1 MPPSQP
7 SPVQGHHR
15 VNRAR
20 RQSKWELPSLRPW
33 PKNGQ
38 RSRGPPAGVTTVP
51 PARPDPELALPHR
64 QTGKEGGFPS
74 LSVSVTSARLRPM
87 QAFTQ
92 AFQPPARSQTPILTR
107 FLNSGEARV
116 TSPLPRI
123 GVLRGEELETHR
135 DLEN

>member
-1 MPPSQP
+1 MQRSRGPRRVSAVLLP
-7 SPVQGHHR
+7 GHSR
-15 VNRAR
+15 DRSTNKALA
-20 RQSKWELPSLRPW
+20 E
-33 PKNGQ
+33 NGQ
-38 RSRGPPAGVTTVP
+38 RFRGPPAGVTTVS
-51 PARPDPELALPHR
+51 PARPDPELVLPHR

-74 LSVSVTSARLRPM
+74 LSVSVTSARLRLM

-107 FLNSGEARV
+107 FLNSGEAGV